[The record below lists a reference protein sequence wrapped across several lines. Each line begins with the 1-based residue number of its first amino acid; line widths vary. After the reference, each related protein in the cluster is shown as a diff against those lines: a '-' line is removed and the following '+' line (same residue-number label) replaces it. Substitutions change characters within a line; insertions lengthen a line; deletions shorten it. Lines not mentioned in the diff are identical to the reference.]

1 MRYATVLLLATCLAL
16 PATGTADVAQELE
29 QTFISVAEKVSD
41 SVVYLEVKS
50 RFHDPR
56 TDSGSPLLDEVPEGY
71 DPLVEGS
78 GSGVI
83 IDPDGLILTNH
94 HVIRGAVDIQ
104 VRLHDNRVFPAE
116 IVGEDPDGDLAVV
129 RIDAS
134 GLQAATFAEM
144 TDVHVGQWA
153 IAIGAPFGLR
163 YSITVGHVSARAR
176 RDIGEL
182 TSREFLQTDAS
193 INPGN
198 SGGPLVDIEGRVIGI
213 NTMIIGMG
221 TGIGLAIPSDVARDV
236 SAVLVT
242 EGRLIRGEP
251 GLTLQDGEPD
261 LIERL
266 GAPAD
271 TAGVVVAEVEPGG
284 PADAAGITRGDVIVR
299 LDGEPVAVAGELLE
313 AFLATRPGT
322 EVALQWY
329 HEGGLEKGALTLDE
343 RYEGPAVG
351 TSGPIEHTGDDI
363 GITVEGLTE
372 EINVRLG
379 RAPDAPGLL
388 VIRVRVGSP
397 AHRAEIE
404 FGDLVLEVEN
414 LPMRYPID
422 LAKAV
427 LRSDGDQVVMY
438 VERPAEGAK
447 RYILVDKP

>member
-1 MRYATVLLLATCLAL
+1 MSFKITLLIACVLAL
-16 PATGTADVAQELE
+16 PSAAAADVAQELE

-50 RFHDPR
+50 RFADR
-56 TDSGSPLLDEVPEGY
+56 RGDAADPLLDAPPGGFE
-71 DPLVEGS
+71 PLVEGS

-116 IVGEDPDGDLAVV
+116 VVGQDPDSDLAVV

-134 GLQAATFAEM
+134 DLQAATFADPD
-144 TDVHVGQWA
+144 DVHVGQWA

-182 TSREFLQTDAS
+182 ASQEYVQTDAS

-221 TGIGLAIPSDVARDV
+221 TGIGLAIPSDLARDI
-236 SAVLVT
+236 SAILIA
-242 EGRLIRGEP
+242 EGRLVRGEP
-251 GLTLQDGEPD
+251 GLALQDAEPP
-261 LIERL
+261 LLERL
-266 GAPAD
+266 GAPAG
-271 TAGVVVAEVEPGG
+271 TEGVVVATVEPTG
-284 PADAAGITRGDVIVR
+284 PAATAGLSRGDVIVR
-299 LDGEPVAVAGELLE
+299 FEETPVAVAGELLDL
-313 AFLATRPGT
+313 FLNTRPGT
-322 EVALQWY
+322 QVAMQWY
-329 HEGGLEKGALTLDE
+329 HEGKLTKGSLTLDE
-343 RYEGPAVG
+343 RYEGPASSSSDP
-351 TSGPIEHTGDDI
+351 TEHTGDDI
-363 GITVEGLTE
+363 GITVEGLTAE
-372 EINVRLG
+372 LNDRLD
-379 RAPDAPGLL
+379 RDPDAPGLL
-388 VIRVRVGSP
+388 VIKVRVGSP
-397 AHRAEIE
+397 AHRAELE
-404 FGDLVLEVEN
+404 FGDLVLEVEGHE
-414 LPMRYPID
+414 MRYPID

-438 VERPAEGAK
+438 VDRPRDGTK